1 MRIAVIGAAG
11 GIGSVLADRLACDSR
26 YDLLLVDNLS
36 SGNLTNFQ
44 NLDNKKELIVS
55 DFNQMDIETFSG
67 TDILILLC
75 AQSSLPECQKN
86 LVGSISSNLIT
97 TAKAIEISQHH
108 GTRII
113 FASSSAVYENSI
125 QLPFSENSI
134 VSPNLMYSLT
144 KLFSEQLLESAQQTN
159 NIHSVVL
166 RFFNVF
172 GPRQNYSR
180 ANPPLIN
187 YVVRQAVRGE
197 QIKLFAPP
205 EQIRDY
211 VYVND
216 LVTLI
221 LKVIQSDISGF
232 SIFNA
237 CSGLGVSMTSIL
249 ETIQTEFQTQLDILW
264 GEPDQLWNSNSEL
277 FVRKAPLSRERVA
290 RETLKKSIGNPQK
303 VFEKYAWR
311 AETKLED
318 AIIKEMPFMRDIYRL
333 N

>member
-11 GIGSVLADRLACDSR
+11 GIGSVLADHLACDSR
-26 YDLLLVDNLS
+26 YDLLLIDNLS
-36 SGNLTNFQ
+36 SGNANNFQ
-44 NLDNKKELIVS
+44 DLDNQKRLIVS
-55 DFNQMDIETFSG
+55 DFNQMDMETFSG

-86 LVGSISSNLIT
+86 LVGSISSNLAT
-97 TAKAIEISQHH
+97 TAKAIQISQHH
-108 GTRII
+108 GAKII
-113 FASSSAVYENSI
+113 FASSSAVYENST
-125 QLPFSENSI
+125 QLPFLESSI
-134 VSPNLMYSLT
+134 ISPNLMYPLT

-197 QIKLFAPP
+197 KIKLFAPP

-221 LKVIQSDISGF
+221 VSVINSDISGY
-232 SIFNA
+232 SVFNA
-237 CSGLGVSMTSIL
+237 CSGLGTSMKDIL
-249 ETIQTEFQTQLDILW
+249 GTIQAEFPTQLDISW
-264 GEPDQLWNSNSEL
+264 GEADELWNSNSEL
-277 FVRKAPLSRERVA
+277 FAGKAPLSRDRVA
-290 RETLKKSIGNPQK
+290 KETLKKSIGDPQA
-303 VFEKYAWR
+303 VFEKYNWR
-311 AETKLED
+311 AETKLRD
-318 AIIKEMPFMRDIYRL
+318 AIVKEMPFMSDIYRL